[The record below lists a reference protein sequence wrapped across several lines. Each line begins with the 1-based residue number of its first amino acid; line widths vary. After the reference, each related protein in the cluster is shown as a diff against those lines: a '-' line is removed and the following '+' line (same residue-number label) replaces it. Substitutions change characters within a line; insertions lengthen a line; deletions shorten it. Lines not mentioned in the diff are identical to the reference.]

1 MVHGRQ
7 RSRNRSLDGT
17 ILKGDAAA
25 LAQEGARLQAL
36 GEKFVED
43 KEKLGACME
52 RVKKSRMAAA
62 DKVATL
68 AELTDAMERVQDQYA
83 RDVTLEQQRLQEEQR
98 EVQETMQEAADE
110 WQRQSDDLHAVRMA
124 AAGTDA
130 SAAADEADR
139 QKEKFDQM
147 KAEAVE
153 KLRLQMNQA
162 AAQQRRILSQR
173 LSDR

>member
-62 DKVATL
+62 
-68 AELTDAMERVQDQYA
+68 R
-83 RDVTLEQQRLQEEQR
+83 
-98 EVQETMQEAADE
+98 
-110 WQRQSDDLHAVRMA
+110 
-124 AAGTDA
+124 TDA

-162 AAQQRRILSQR
+162 AAQQRWPLARRGDSGRPGTPLTPSTTAKNKRRKNFHLRLTNICKCPVMSQER
-173 LSDR
+173 RDGNV